1 MDNISRRLLIIIPT
15 YNEVQNIKEL
25 IAEIRKC
32 LSDCGLLIVDDNSPD
47 GTANTVKEMQRH
59 DKNIYLIQRDGKLGL
74 ASAMKIGFRW
84 GLNHGYEYLCEMDA
98 DLSHN
103 PRCLKKFIGN
113 IDDYDFVV
121 GSRYIP
127 GGGVMNWPLGRRI
140 LSKLGSLYARS
151 ILSAPLS
158 DFTGGFNMWRRK
170 VLEDIDLDTIKSE
183 GYGFLIEMKYKAYR
197 KGFSFLEVPII
208 FEDRTRGVSKISK
221 TIILEAIWKVPLF
234 RLRY

>member
-1 MDNISRRLLIIIPT
+1 MSRRLLIIIPT

-25 IAEIRKC
+25 ITEIRKC

-47 GTANTVKEMQRH
+47 GTANTVKEMQRY

-84 GLNHGYEYLCEMDA
+84 GLNHGYGYLCEMDA

-103 PRCLKKFIGN
+103 PRCLEKFIEN

-121 GSRYIP
+121 GSRYMP
-127 GGGVMNWPLGRRI
+127 GGGVMNWPFGRRI
-140 LSKLGSLYARS
+140 LSRLGSLYARS
-151 ILSAPLS
+151 VLSAPLS
-158 DFTGGFNMWRRK
+158 DFTSGFNMWRRK
-170 VLEDIDLDTIKSE
+170 VLEDINLDTIKSE

>member
-1 MDNISRRLLIIIPT
+1 MDNISSRLLIIIPT

-25 IAEIRKC
+25 IAEIRKY

-103 PRCLKKFIGN
+103 PRCLKKFIEN
-113 IDDYDFVV
+113 IDDYDFVI